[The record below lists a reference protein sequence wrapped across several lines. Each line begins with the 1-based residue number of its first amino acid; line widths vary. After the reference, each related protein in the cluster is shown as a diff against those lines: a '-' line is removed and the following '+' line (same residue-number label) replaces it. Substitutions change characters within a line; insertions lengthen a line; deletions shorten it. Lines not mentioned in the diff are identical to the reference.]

1 MDHLKNLQKTMK
13 PTFWEQLLYRNE
25 WLNLLFFKHSFE
37 FEVLQAFAVISLFQA
52 MSFKAASN
60 PWVCMDL
67 EVLFPNSL
75 KYS

>member
-1 MDHLKNLQKTMK
+1 MGT
-13 PTFWEQLLYRNE
+13 TFWEQLLYRNE
-25 WLNLLFFKHSFE
+25 WLNLLFFKHSSE
-37 FEVLQAFAVISLFQA
+37 FMLIFLKSYKPLAVISLFQA

-60 PWVCMDL
+60 PWVCKDL